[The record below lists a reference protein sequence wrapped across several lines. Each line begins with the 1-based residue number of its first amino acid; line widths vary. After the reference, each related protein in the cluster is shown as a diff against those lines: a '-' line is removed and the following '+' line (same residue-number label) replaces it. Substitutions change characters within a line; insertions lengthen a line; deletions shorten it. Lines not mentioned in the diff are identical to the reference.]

1 MSLVD
6 DILTLVRKGP
16 ELLSQMDAFKTN
28 TTSVAKGAN
37 ASTFQFPCLV
47 SDSISVD
54 MATTLVRTLDKVY
67 ATFVQTWLSLHPTID
82 ISLENPLQYIKKF
95 HQNIKFENA
104 NDLIID
110 NDEIPTYMEKVYN
123 GEYKLFIN
131 KDKTYGVLFNVA
143 DSATKEMMESHRE
156 GLREFLSDFDLS
168 DFPNIGNSPYMNI
181 NEADDDFINS
191 SDLAQSVIRSRI
203 RKAENDERDMSLKFT
218 DKLRTPQI
226 SDRDMKK
233 ANDVMPF
240 PMQVRLMGVND
251 KGQFVQFM
259 DFVIGV
265 KAIMHI
271 VKSNEIVEN
280 IARTLQ
286 NKNLFFKFLRWTS
299 GEISLMK
306 NIIFDI
312 DNLRM
317 DATNAATQ
325 NTPWLPTLKRLKGKK
340 SVTSG
345 LIPNATI
352 VISSYEANYLKEK
365 FGMDVKNPK
374 IAKKIISSLF
384 LMTFIVVD
392 DASSTFEI
400 LYDGSDAYQ
409 TYSLET
415 LEREIS
421 LNSNRLGREIG
432 RMISK

>member
-16 ELLSQMDAFKTN
+16 QLLSQMDAFKTN

-104 NDLIID
+104 KDLIID

-181 NEADDDFINS
+181 NEADDDFVNS